1 MKNKKKKNNTPT
13 ILFVIFIMVGLL
25 IMIYPLI
32 LSIQNKNKEEEVI
45 RKYNAKVNKI
55 NTSKYNDL
63 IEEARL
69 YNNNLSNT
77 KIVEAL
83 STNKEEENAKYLSLL
98 NINQDGVM
106 GYIKIPKIDVEIPI
120 YHGTSDQALQK
131 GVGHF
136 ESSSLPVGGIGT
148 HSILSAHRGLP
159 SSKLFTDLDQLIVG
173 DMFYIYILD
182 QTLAYKVDQIKVVEP
197 SDLENLK
204 IEENED
210 YITLVTCTPYA
221 INTHR
226 LLVRGTRV
234 EYSEKE
240 LKNIRIE
247 KKLSIPTITLGIGI
261 ILVILIIIAVVVL
274 RKKIKT
280 PKKEEKEEETVLEI
294 I

>member
-1 MKNKKKKNNTPT
+1 
-13 ILFVIFIMVGLL
+13 
-25 IMIYPLI
+25 MIYPLI

-294 I
+294 IWKN